1 MLYDILI
8 GPFADYAFMRRAL
21 LACLALA
28 LGGGPIGVL
37 LVLRRMSLMGDAL
50 AHSVLPGAAIGFVI
64 GGLSLPAMGIGGMV
78 AGLTVA
84 LLSGAVSRATGL
96 VEEASLAGFFLIA
109 LALGVLV
116 VSLGGSSVD
125 LTNVLFGSVLAVDP
139 PSLLLVAGIAG
150 VTLLVLVPAWRPLVY
165 ESFDPDFLHTVGGGG
180 SARWHMLFLILV
192 VLNLVAGFQAL
203 GTLMALGLMILPAIA
218 ARMWARDVWR
228 MAALAS
234 GIAFASGV
242 GGLLVSWHAGVP
254 SGPAIVLVAG
264 AVYAVSLA
272 FGPQGGMLRRRQGNP
287 SRHA

>member
-272 FGPQGGMLRRRQGNP
+272 FGPQGGMLRRQQGNP